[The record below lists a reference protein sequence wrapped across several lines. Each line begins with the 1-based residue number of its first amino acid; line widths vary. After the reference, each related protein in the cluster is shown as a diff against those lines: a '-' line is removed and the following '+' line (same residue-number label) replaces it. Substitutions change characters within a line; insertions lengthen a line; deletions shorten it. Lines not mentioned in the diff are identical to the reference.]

1 MVTVHLAIVEG
12 TTDLLSDC
20 QRANAFD
27 MPLVSKSSMFF
38 KKNLSS
44 VQIRR
49 AYACGSDQP
58 K

>member
-12 TTDLLSDC
+12 TIDLLSDC

-38 KKNLSS
+38 KKK
-44 VQIRR
+44 
-49 AYACGSDQP
+49 AA
-58 K
+58 